1 MRVPKAGA
9 YGILKAAHAINRE
22 AMVLG
27 LILLVALVALEILL
41 AIYRFKA
48 KAIHNRTTAA
58 FRIAEVA
65 AMAALCVLSVF
76 QWGLRYY
83 ALAAVLALAAAGSLL
98 SLARSGKVQ
107 YTHTR
112 VVRRLAGMAL
122 LLFVALLPAIV
133 FPEYAPLPTTGAH
146 AVQSSVDFFTDE
158 NRLETYNDKGEA
170 RRLVVE
176 FWYPA
181 ESEGKYPLIVFS
193 HGSFGIRGSN
203 ETLFRELA
211 SHGYVVCSIDHTYQC
226 LYTQRENGETVWM
239 DGDYVSEIR
248 AENAKEDKLKS
259 LSLYRK
265 WMGVRVADIQF
276 VIDTVVSKAKDN
288 PSDAVYGLVNPGR
301 IGVIGHSLGGS
312 AALGVGRARKDVG
325 AVVALEAPFLCDIAA
340 VEDNAFVFDGTD
352 YPVPLLNI
360 YSDSAWP
367 RLEEWP
373 QYAENARML
382 SGADAD
388 TRNLH
393 IEGAGHLSL
402 TDLSLSSPVLARI
415 LTGHK
420 STIGAEQCL
429 RTINRACLEFFDR
442 HLKNEIAERTCSMA
456 GAQCYPS
463 LFS

>member
-1 MRVPKAGA
+1 M
-9 YGILKAAHAINRE
+9 
-22 AMVLG
+22 G

-176 FWYPA
+176 FW
-181 ESEGKYPLIVFS
+181 
-193 HGSFGIRGSN
+193 
-203 ETLFRELA
+203 
-211 SHGYVVCSIDHTYQC
+211 
-226 LYTQRENGETVWM
+226 
-239 DGDYVSEIR
+239 
-248 AENAKEDKLKS
+248 
-259 LSLYRK
+259 
-265 WMGVRVADIQF
+265 
-276 VIDTVVSKAKDN
+276 
-288 PSDAVYGLVNPGR
+288 
-301 IGVIGHSLGGS
+301 
-312 AALGVGRARKDVG
+312 
-325 AVVALEAPFLCDIAA
+325 
-340 VEDNAFVFDGTD
+340 
-352 YPVPLLNI
+352 
-360 YSDSAWP
+360 
-367 RLEEWP
+367 
-373 QYAENARML
+373 
-382 SGADAD
+382 
-388 TRNLH
+388 
-393 IEGAGHLSL
+393 
-402 TDLSLSSPVLARI
+402 
-415 LTGHK
+415 
-420 STIGAEQCL
+420 
-429 RTINRACLEFFDR
+429 
-442 HLKNEIAERTCSMA
+442 
-456 GAQCYPS
+456 
-463 LFS
+463 